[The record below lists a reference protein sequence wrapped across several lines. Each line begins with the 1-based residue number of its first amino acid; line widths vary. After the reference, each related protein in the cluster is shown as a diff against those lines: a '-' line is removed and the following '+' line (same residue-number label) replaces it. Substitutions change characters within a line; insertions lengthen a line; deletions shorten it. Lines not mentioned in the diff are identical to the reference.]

1 MPRAAVARNS
11 TRTDLSLLGV
21 SAGIAILA
29 TVLPRNV
36 SDPVAGAF
44 RRTVVAPL
52 VALQAR
58 AERSRDAFYAH
69 DAKTAA
75 LDSLALQAA
84 AANALVS
91 ENARLRQLLGL
102 GGRLRWGFAVAEALH
117 MGGPADPYS
126 VTLTVGSAAGVAPR
140 SPVVAPEGVVG
151 IVQQVDPTTSR
162 AILWSHADFRVSAMT
177 VERTALGIVQP
188 HIGDLGDDY
197 LELRNVALRDTLAPG
212 TLLVSSGLGSTFPRG
227 IPVGTVVR
235 ELETPEKWA
244 RSYLLRPAVPAADV
258 QSVMV
263 LRPDRVAAGVSEV
276 WASAA
281 AADAA
286 ARRVVV
292 ASDSAVRDSAQ
303 AAQRAQSAADSTR
316 IARAAAAAAAAATRD
331 SAAAAAGTAPATPA
345 ATSARAEP
353 VRPPARRPAAPP
365 APPRPAPPRPKTADS
380 APPAPAADTAGPP
393 VAR

>member
-1 MPRAAVARNS
+1 VPRASVARNS
-11 TRTDLSLLGV
+11 TLTDISLLGV

-52 VALQAR
+52 VALQSR

-69 DAKTAA
+69 DAVTARIDSAA
-75 LDSLALQAA
+75 LQSAT
-84 AANALVS
+84 ANALIS
-91 ENARLRQLLGL
+91 ENVRLRQILGL

-117 MGGPADPYS
+117 MGGPADQYT

-177 VERTALGIVQP
+177 IERTALGIVQP

-263 LRPDRVAAGVSEV
+263 LRPDRAAAGVSEV

-303 AAQRAQSAADSTR
+303 LAQRTQFIADSTR
-316 IARAAAAAAAAATRD
+316 IARAAASAAAAATRD
-331 SAAAAAGTAPATPA
+331 SAAAASGAAATPTATSARPAPTTPTRPAPARPAPATP
-345 ATSARAEP
+345 T
-353 VRPPARRPAAPP
+353 VPPAI
-365 APPRPAPPRPKTADS
+365 
-380 APPAPAADTAGPP
+380 DTAGPP
-393 VAR
+393 VGR

>member
-1 MPRAAVARNS
+1 VPRASVARNS
-11 TRTDLSLLGV
+11 TLTDLSLLGV

-44 RRTVVAPL
+44 RRTIVAPL

-69 DAKTAA
+69 DAVTAKTDSAA
-75 LDSLALQAA
+75 LRAA
-84 AANALVS
+84 TANALVS
-91 ENARLRQLLGL
+91 ENERLRQLLGL
-102 GGRLRWGFAVAEALH
+102 GGRVRWGFVVAEALH
-117 MGGPADPYS
+117 MGGPADQNS
-126 VTLTVGSAAGVAPR
+126 VTLTVGSAAGIAPR

-177 VERTALGIVQP
+177 IERTALGIVQP
-188 HIGDLGDDY
+188 HIGGLGDEY

-212 TLLVSSGLGSTFPRG
+212 TLLVSSGLGSAFPRG

-263 LRPDRVAAGVSEV
+263 LRPERVAAGVSDV

-286 ARRVVV
+286 ARRIVV

-303 AAQRAQSAADSTR
+303 AAQRAQFVADSVR
-316 IARAAAAAAAAATRD
+316 IARAAAAAASSAARD
-331 SAAAAAGTAPATPA
+331 SAAAAAGAAAGTPPATTPAVPATP
-345 ATSARAEP
+345 
-353 VRPPARRPAAPP
+353 PA
-365 APPRPAPPRPKTADS
+365 RPAPARPARARPATTAPRDS
-380 APPAPAADTAGPP
+380 GFPA
-393 VAR
+393 VRQ

>member
-1 MPRAAVARNS
+1 MPRASVARNS
-11 TRTDLSLLGV
+11 TLTDLSLLGV

-52 VALQAR
+52 VALQSR

-69 DAKTAA
+69 DAVTARVDSAA
-75 LDSLALQAA
+75 LQSAT
-84 AANALVS
+84 ANALIS

-102 GGRLRWGFAVAEALH
+102 GGRVRWGFAVAEALH
-117 MGGPADPYS
+117 MGGPTDQYT
-126 VTLTVGSAAGVAPR
+126 VTLTVGSAAGVAAR

-177 VERTALGIVQP
+177 IERTALGIVQP
-188 HIGDLGDDY
+188 HIGGLGDDY

-303 AAQRAQSAADSTR
+303 LAQRTQFIADSTR
-316 IARAAAAAAAAATRD
+316 IARAAASAAAAATRD
-331 SAAAAAGTAPATPA
+331 SAATAAAGGPAATPTATATPA
-345 ATSARAEP
+345 RPAPSVPPRAT
-353 VRPPARRPAAPP
+353 PAR
-365 APPRPAPPRPKTADS
+365 PPRPAPAAT
-380 APPAPAADTAGPP
+380 APPVVDTAGPP
-393 VAR
+393 VRR